1 MSLRGGG
8 AGASTMPTGSRS
20 DSQSLPS
27 SSASEIKDIRFEDK
41 RRTGNISLKRSSI
54 LIASDIVD
62 IGERTISDI
71 LSKQTFGKSTSITEA
86 SRGSKSSTKDV
97 SVTGGKHASIG
108 TSDSIIS
115 IIGGGDNGKAVFHCS
130 NSTTDS
136 PTDIF
141 KLCSFSTGTP
151 AIGIGTG
158 IEFGVHTSGT
168 GTSPTSKSGAFIQA
182 IATNITSSSEDI
194 DMIFKTMGS
203 GNTASEALR
212 ITSSNDL
219 TVQGNITCG
228 VDSDGS
234 DRTITFGHTTLKTIM
249 GIDDSS
255 NRFTINTDSTFDG
268 TPDNNS
274 LTLDSSHNLTIAG
287 DIKAFATSDERLKQN
302 VIPIQ
307 CPLDKIKKLGGYT
320 FEWIPQKDIHSNTGT
335 DVGVLAQEVENV
347 FPDVV
352 TTRSNGYKAVKY
364 QKLIPLL
371 IESIKTLSEKVER
384 LEEQLIKKN
393 N

>member
-1 MSLRGGG
+1 MSRRGE
-8 AGASTMPTGSRS
+8 GASTMPTGSRNG
-20 DSQSLPS
+20 SQSLPS
-27 SSASEIKDIRFEDK
+27 SSKTQVKDVTFEDK
-41 RRTGNISLKRSSI
+41 RKTGNISLKRSSI
-54 LIASDIVD
+54 LIASAQVD
-62 IGERTISDI
+62 IGERTLSDI
-71 LSKQTFGKSTSITEA
+71 LSAQTFGRKGSATAA
-86 SRGSKSSTKDV
+86 SKGSRTTTTDI

-108 TSDSIIS
+108 TSDSVIS
-115 IIGGGDNGKAVFHCS
+115 LRGGGGNGLAALHCA
-130 NSTTDS
+130 NGATDS

-141 KLCSFSTGTP
+141 RLCSYSSGTP
-151 AIGIGTG
+151 AVGIGTG

-182 IATNITSSSEDI
+182 ISTNITSSSEDI
-194 DMIFKTMGS
+194 DMIFKTMSS
-203 GNTASEALR
+203 GNTALEALR

-228 VDSDGS
+228 ADSDGS
-234 DRTITFGHTTLKTIM
+234 DRTITFGHGTLKTIM

-255 NRFTINTDSTFDG
+255 DRFTINTDSAFDG
-268 TPDNNS
+268 TSDNNS
-274 LTLDSSHNLTIAG
+274 LTLDTSHNLTIAG

-307 CPLDKIKKLGGYT
+307 RPLDKIKKLGGYT

-347 FPDVV
+347 LPDVV

-364 QKLIPLL
+364 EKLIPLL

-384 LEEQLIKKN
+384 LEEQLMKKN